1 MSSDDVSNSSI
12 GVSDGNV
19 FTNLCAVEGEFIVR
33 TLHEYHTSSEGHLSF
48 SQYQYIK
55 VKHCEASGWWFGESE
70 NNRGW
75 FPRNRVERVD
85 TTYETEITSEDYDQ
99 IRTGLDG
106 VETQFLGEPVT
117 DLVSDSM
124 QNDWGEANSPSSRA
138 VGVRTRAGQLAF
150 PPSQIS
156 AIPQSY
162 HVLESASMDI
172 EHNMYHQQAG
182 ASTAPGS
189 AIPASAITL
198 ETAANIE
205 QAFPC
210 PYSDFVKEVSLY
222 VTELRD
228 AASRGEVDRYQPIVA
243 NLISCVK
250 ALLVF
255 TNTISRDSEVLLAYP
270 ELSSS
275 RSVILR
281 GLGKLYSK
289 CRVANGSQAL
299 TTSRQRQ
306 FAVEKLG
313 FFAAQVLDGIT
324 DFTTR
329 AREIGL
335 RLTAESVSESAKT
348 GGRGKGEEEERRG
361 AATVST
367 VLGSNMVVAGAEIE
381 RVRSITNDVVSSPT
395 SSPSHGRPRRRV
407 SRASSARGY
416 KSFNAVR
423 QWKVDNQ
430 QKYNTARKA
439 VEHILAE
446 YMECLNGGNGTAGL
460 DRILR
465 MTIQSAQT
473 VEIFLASADEMR
485 IRTNAKDD
493 GIYAKHRAELSST
506 LRELLNFIRILETAS
521 DELSTSGDTVLNR
534 FMTLA
539 SALLRCLVDLEAH
552 SKPNAGTPES
562 PRVTKRVMSSSPE
575 PESEPEPEVPKVSS
589 VIASTTVSST
599 EKLEMRPASARNA
612 NSNSGDLPPQTMSTR
627 NTAPPR
633 PKRPEGPT
641 SPAVVPLGRKFAS
654 LTSLNDCYKQQAG
667 SQQPSDDKDGS
678 CLSPEVAYG
687 EGNDLE
693 KGYPA
698 FYRANHDSA
707 VALMSAKNTP
717 HHSLMGDEKE
727 VPITDSCNSQAR
739 GSSRPRRLQEPEL
752 DNSKDTDEFIKDT
765 ERKVAA
771 IFMLNVEKS
780 SLQEDVGTLEPSG
793 VPRSLKQ
800 ERESSATM
808 PSIRSQYTPDE
819 SPLSSSGAARTYS
832 NWGDDTPLPQLSAA
846 GTSGE
851 GIRKDRLYSPAGG
864 ERSHTEDSRIVGLG
878 VNVPRGTRLRS
889 SSSAP
894 ALGETTAAPTPA
906 PRPSAIARA
915 RSPAASNSSRLEPS
929 RRIPR
934 PEYSPRPSSPGRSTD
949 SRGPLSRNSNNS
961 SNANTITNHSLTPD
975 SGSRRGSQTSIYS
988 DASRKRSS
996 SDSLQPKDHPERTQE
1011 LQDKHQNQQQRWPSQ
1026 TGPWSTS
1033 NAGTTHND
1041 NIRHKDQEDGL
1052 LSGLAT
1058 PTTPSIQS
1066 FVEGHHQQQAP
1077 RRPGKSHRRESNA
1090 SNAGIATEN
1099 ITQVQA
1105 GNLRPVSPGLRTRI
1119 SQDGGHSVTA
1129 ARGRA
1134 SSESV
1139 AMNDR
1144 YQSPRLTQQQF
1155 SQRSWQP
1162 RVDGSG
1168 SGGEANG
1175 PNAPGV
1181 RSRHNKVNPVTDRAS
1196 SELKQDVAMATPW
1209 YLGNDY
1215 NADEVLYN
1223 DNGIMVAATLDAY
1236 IEMLTSHRSTPDPM
1250 FVTTFFTTFRLFMTP
1265 EELVRYLVQRF
1276 ILPSPAGLADQERL
1290 SWQQQKQDRI
1300 QKRVYIAF
1308 KTWLDGYWVWEK
1320 DRDAFRPITEFVAH
1334 DLIKVLPAQ
1343 AGRLLDMLNQWA
1355 NKRKSL
1361 LLNGRSPSISKSR
1374 SHERMNRV
1382 SQDSQNTVLANSI
1395 GDDSSNS
1402 KGPTTLTEK
1411 SSNGQL
1417 RSVGRKGIAG
1427 FSRENL
1433 QVRGPPVP
1441 QVTKALLTALSS
1453 DSSMVKVPITDI
1465 KAVEM
1470 ARQLTVMV
1478 GKMLLEIPY
1487 LELLAKERPN
1497 CSRMIQVSNKITI
1510 WVTDTIVDESDVKR
1524 RIEVIQYWIE
1534 VGEECL
1540 KLNNF
1545 DTLTAISCAI
1555 ESTPVKRLNNT
1566 WEGVSKSYLDR
1577 FLLLKKTVS
1586 SELNYSVYRAKL
1598 KTVQAPCIPF
1608 LGLYFTVIAYIEDGN
1623 SVYKEVNPATTTT
1636 TAASSPSAPNS
1647 TSSAVSQLNPPST
1660 PTPVSTQ
1667 KLLRYGRFSQL
1678 TKAVQEFHEFQ
1689 GTYDLLE
1696 VPRLTDYILKC
1707 MENLDSERSYRK
1719 SLAIEPRRTAIPSN
1733 IPGGSNNSNGHGTN
1747 GGHNN
1752 GGDFQRTSSGSVR
1765 GGSGGG
1771 RTTGVLGQR
1780 SSGGNKG
1787 LFYSG
1792 ISTSDVNGS
1801 SSMPAKLNKFFR
1813 KSARND
1819 RP

>member
-1 MSSDDVSNSSI
+1 DCYSTSIIATNSFSSRSSTPRSSRPTSKTLLVSSSDVAAAMSSDDVSNSSI

-75 FPRNRVERVD
+75 FPRNRVEIVD

-172 EHNMYHQQAG
+172 GHSMYHQQAG
-182 ASTAPGS
+182 ASTASGS
-189 AIPASAITL
+189 VIPASAITL

-228 AASRGEVDRYQPIVA
+228 AASRSEVDRYQPIVA

-313 FFAAQVLDGIT
+313 FFAAQVLEGIT

-335 RLTAESVSESAKT
+335 RLTAESVSESSKT
-348 GGRGKGEEEERRG
+348 GGRGKGEEEEGRG

-367 VLGSNMVVAGAEIE
+367 VLGSGMVVAGAEIE
-381 RVRSITNDVVSSPT
+381 RVRSITNEVVSSPT

-423 QWKVDNQ
+423 QWKADNQ

-485 IRTNAKDD
+485 IRTNVKDD

-521 DELSTSGDTVLNR
+521 DELSTTGDTVLNR

-562 PRVTKRVMSSSPE
+562 PRVIKRVMSSSPE

-589 VIASTTVSST
+589 VIASATVSST
-599 EKLEMRPASARNA
+599 EKLEMRPASARDA
-612 NSNSGDLPPQTMSTR
+612 NSNIGDLPPQTMSTR

-641 SPAVVPLGRKFAS
+641 SPAVAPLGRKFAS

-678 CLSPEVAYG
+678 CLSPEAAYG

-717 HHSLMGDEKE
+717 HHSLMGDENE
-727 VPITDSCNSQAR
+727 VPITDSSNSQAR

-780 SLQEDVGTLEPSG
+780 SLQEDIGTLEPSG
-793 VPRSLKQ
+793 MLRSLKQ
-800 ERESSATM
+800 QKESSATM

-819 SPLSSSGAARTYS
+819 SPLSSSGAARTYN

-846 GTSGE
+846 GTPGE
-851 GIRKDRLYSPAGG
+851 AIRKDRLLYSPAGG

-915 RSPAASNSSRLEPS
+915 RSPAAN
-929 RRIPR
+929 
-934 PEYSPRPSSPGRSTD
+934 
-949 SRGPLSRNSNNS
+949 
-961 SNANTITNHSLTPD
+961 
-975 SGSRRGSQTSIYS
+975 
-988 DASRKRSS
+988 
-996 SDSLQPKDHPERTQE
+996 HPERTQE

-1041 NIRHKDQEDGL
+1041 NMRHKDQEDGL

-1066 FVEGHHQQQAP
+1066 FVEGHQQQQAP

-1090 SNAGIATEN
+1090 SNVGIATEN

-1139 AMNDR
+1139 ATNDR
-1144 YQSPRLTQQQF
+1144 YQSPRLTPQQF

-1181 RSRHNKVNPVTDRAS
+1181 RSRQNKVNPVTDRAS
-1196 SELKQDVAMATPW
+1196 SELKQDVAVAAPW

-1223 DNGIMVAATLDAY
+1223 DNGIMVAATLEAY
-1236 IEMLTSHRSTPDPM
+1236 IEMLTSHRSTPDPV

-1265 EELVRYLVQRF
+1265 EDLVRYLVQRF
-1276 ILPSPAGLADQERL
+1276 ILPSPAGLADQERV

-1308 KTWLDGYWVWEK
+1308 KTWLDGYWVWER

-1343 AGRLLDMLNQWA
+1343 AGRLLDILNQWA

-1395 GDDSSNS
+1395 GDDSSSS
-1402 KGPTTLTEK
+1402 KGSTTLTEK

-1417 RSVGRKGIAG
+1417 RSVGRRGIAG
-1427 FSRENL
+1427 FGRENL

-1524 RIEVIQYWIE
+1524 RIEVIKHWIE

-1623 SVYKEVNPATTTT
+1623 SVYKEINPATTTT

-1660 PTPVSTQ
+1660 PIPVSTQ

-1678 TKAVQEFHEFQ
+1678 AKAVQEFREFQ

-1719 SLAIEPRRTAIPSN
+1719 SLAIEPRRTAIPGN

-1752 GGDFQRTSSGSVR
+1752 GGDFQKTSSGSVR

-1771 RTTGVLGQR
+1771 RTTGTLGQR

-1787 LFYSG
+1787 LFHSG

-1801 SSMPAKLNKFFR
+1801 NSMPAKLNKFFR